1 MRLTEIAKDMKIEAY
16 NTGKSYRKLWGG
28 LELTLSTLQNPTLL
42 PSVLIKVRFCNVL
55 RVRFCNVLGI
65 EYRINRLYAL
75 FHGVNIKSSYH
86 VVIGFFKIFFISGGE
101 RLYKVLRKICSHLSI
116 SSILPGILTKRPCM
130 F

>member
-55 RVRFCNVLGI
+55 RVRFCNVL
-65 EYRINRLYAL
+65 
-75 FHGVNIKSSYH
+75 
-86 VVIGFFKIFFISGGE
+86 
-101 RLYKVLRKICSHLSI
+101 KV
-116 SSILPGILTKRPCM
+116 
-130 F
+130 